1 VKKLTDREALIKVDW
16 DADSEKLTRGL
27 MDWRLRRAG
36 FRIVR
41 LITRASPSGTGTH
54 LVARVAPRPE
64 SFEVVVALQLLLGS
78 DPMREACNLRRAVR
92 VKTMPKWTRKH
103 VNVLYMKPGVY
114 NDEVSRRTWVHSTKG
129 DGFDI

>member
-1 VKKLTDREALIKVDW
+1 VKRLTDREALIKVDW

-41 LITRASPSGTGTH
+41 LVMRASPSGTGTH
-54 LVARVAPRPE
+54 LVARVAPRPA

-78 DPMREACNLRRAVR
+78 DPMREACNLRRAALVQR
-92 VKTMPKWTRKH
+92 MPKWTRKH
-103 VNVLYMKPGVY
+103 VNVLYMKPGGV
-114 NDEVSRRTWVHSTKG
+114 NGRSR
-129 DGFDI
+129 